1 MISWAGTMLSLA
13 MLLTSRD
20 PLQPPSPPPPP
31 LGPLP
36 KVVTTGSL
44 DRSIVRYYIRLQTPG
59 VHSCYA
65 RELARR
71 PKLRAAVTVELQIEA
86 TGKVSACNF
95 GGTPFEQCVA
105 KVVCATR
112 FPTVFDKLSNGQ
124 TQVGTAT
131 THVRY
136 RFRFRPRSRHGRGD
150 SERRTAAASPPAP
163 APTKPSAV
171 TRPVPA
177 SRPAPTPAA
186 SQPAQTAPPAP
197 SRQLPKLKL
206 PTSNDPLEGIGR

>member
-1 MISWAGTMLSLA
+1 MITWAGTIFSLA
-13 MLLTSRD
+13 MLLTSRN

-31 LGPLP
+31 GPPP

-59 VHSCYA
+59 VYNCYA
-65 RELARR
+65 QELARR
-71 PKLRAAVTVELQIEA
+71 PKLRAAVTVELQIDA
-86 TGKVSACNF
+86 TGRVSACNF

-105 KVVCATR
+105 RVVCATR

-124 TQVGTAT
+124 TQIGTAT

-136 RFRFRPRSRHGRGD
+136 RFRFRPRSRRPRGD
-150 SERRTAAASPPAP
+150 SNRRTASVSPPAP
-163 APTKPSAV
+163 APAKPSAV
-171 TRPVPA
+171 TQPVPA
-177 SRPAPTPAA
+177 SRPAPAA
-186 SQPAQTAPPAP
+186 SQPAQAAPPPP

-206 PTSNDPLEGIGR
+206 PVSNDPLEGIGH

>member
-1 MISWAGTMLSLA
+1 MITWAGTIFSLA
-13 MLLTSRD
+13 MLLTSRE

-31 LGPLP
+31 GPPP

-59 VHSCYA
+59 VYNCYA
-65 RELARR
+65 QELARR

-86 TGKVSACNF
+86 TGQVSACNF

-105 KVVCATR
+105 NVVCATR

-136 RFRFRPRSRHGRGD
+136 RFRFRPRSRRPRDD
-150 SERRTAAASPPAP
+150 SDRRTASVSQPAP
-163 APTKPSAV
+163 APAKPAAV
-171 TRPVPA
+171 TRPAPVP
-177 SRPAPTPAA
+177 TA
-186 SQPAQTAPPAP
+186 SQPTQVAPPPPPP
-197 SRQLPKLKL
+197 SRLPKLKL
-206 PTSNDPLEGIGR
+206 PATNDPLEGIGH